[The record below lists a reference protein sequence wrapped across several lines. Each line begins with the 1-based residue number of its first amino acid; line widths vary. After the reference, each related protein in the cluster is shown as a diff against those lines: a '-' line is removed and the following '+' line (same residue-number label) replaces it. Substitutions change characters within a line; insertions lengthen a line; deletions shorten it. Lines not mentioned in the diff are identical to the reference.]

1 MNISDFSNLL
11 SKPENL
17 SQENIEALEKVIDA
31 FPYFQSAR
39 AVYLKALKQQGSY
52 KYNGELKQTAAYTTD
67 RSILFEFITSE
78 EFKQHGVAKKIASH
92 IANEQLYPIEV
103 IAEEVIVRDHKTAFD
118 FNQVDAEAV
127 MDPELFQPKTP
138 AEKKKQ
144 IKPIGKP
151 DEVKS
156 PSETLEIGKPL
167 DFNTS
172 ESHSFVEWLQLS
184 STPKPINREKVEK
197 PTSDKKN
204 HLSAIEQKLKLID
217 RFIENNPKIPPAG
230 NTTQNKG
237 NLAKAV
243 VLEKNELMT
252 ETLARVYLEQK
263 KYKKAIQAYKI
274 LSLKY
279 PEKSGF
285 FADQIKAVTKLKDN
299 N

>member
-11 SKPENL
+11 RKPENL
-17 SQENIEALEKVIDA
+17 SRENVDALQKVIDT

-39 AVYLKALKQQGSY
+39 AVYLKALKQEGSY
-52 KYNGELKQTAAYTTD
+52 KYNGALKQTAAYTAD

-78 EFKQHGVAKKIASH
+78 EFKQHTVAKKIATH

-103 IAEEVIVRDHKTAFD
+103 IAEELIIRGDKTAFD

-127 MDPELFQPKTP
+127 MDPELFQPKTTP
-138 AEKKKQ
+138 Q
-144 IKPIGKP
+144 ST
-151 DEVKS
+151 DEEEPKDETKS

-167 DFNTS
+167 DFNAT
-172 ESHSFVEWLQLS
+172 EPRSFVEWLQLS
-184 STPKPINREKVEK
+184 SAPKPIVRKKEDLPSPN
-197 PTSDKKN
+197 KKN
-204 HLSAIEQKLKLID
+204 QPSAIEQKLKLID
-217 RFIENNPKIPPAG
+217 RFIENNPKIPPVG
-230 NTTQNKG
+230 NTTQSKG
-237 NLAKAV
+237 NLAKTV
-243 VLEKNELMT
+243 MVEKSELMT